1 MAAPIVQLSG
11 LEKRFGNTSV
21 LHKIDLT
28 IEAGQHIGLVGNN
41 GAGKTTLLRLILGLL
56 RPDSGQVT
64 INGEM
69 ASYPRSRLQKLCF
82 GYLPEAITFYPALT
96 GWRALRFLA
105 RLKGVAPKDA
115 RPLLEL
121 VGLSKAANERIK
133 TYSKGMRQRLGLAQA
148 LLGHPQLLLL
158 DEPTNGLDP
167 QGIQEFYAI
176 LEILQAE
183 QVAILTASHLLTE
196 IESRLDYLYLLKD
209 GQFEKS
215 GTVKGL
221 IEEAGLPVGIR
232 LVLKGT
238 QQNLRPLLERLGA
251 RMSRNG
257 QPHTFDLEC
266 DAAAK
271 LDVLHELFRHRD
283 DLESLTIVEPG
294 LEAVFHHYQATD
306 GTRFSAA
313 NPNPHEDDAS

>member
-1 MAAPIVQLSG
+1 MKWPVIPAV
-11 LEKRFGNTSV
+11 
-21 LHKIDLT
+21 D
-28 IEAGQHIGLVGNN
+28 
-41 GAGKTTLLRLILGLL
+41 
-56 RPDSGQVT
+56 
-64 INGEM
+64 
-69 ASYPRSRLQKLCF
+69 LQKLCF

-105 RLKGVAPKDA
+105 RLKGVAPEDA

-121 VGLSKAANERIK
+121 VGLSKAANARIK

-148 LLGHPQLLLL
+148 LLGNPQLLLL

-176 LEILQAE
+176 LETLQQAK

-196 IESRLDYLYLLKD
+196 IESRLDHLYLLKD

-215 GTVKGL
+215 GTVKDL

-232 LVLKGT
+232 LVLKDS
-238 QQNLRPLLERLGA
+238 QQHLSPLLERLGA
-251 RMSRNG
+251 HISRNG
-257 QPHTFDLEC
+257 HPHTYDIEC
-266 DAAAK
+266 SPAAK
-271 LDVLHELFRHRD
+271 LDVLHALFRHRD

-294 LEAVFHHYQATD
+294 LEAVFHHYQAT
-306 GTRFSAA
+306 GSTRFSPI
-313 NPNPHEDDAS
+313 NPNSHEADAS